1 MSTTQEV
8 VDAYGKAWNEPDE
21 TERRRLL
28 NFAWADDG
36 TFTDPQS
43 DVAGRDALLAL
54 IAEFH
59 EQFVG
64 AQITPTS
71 SVDEHH
77 GRVRFTWKITGA
89 DGATIMDGID
99 FGELAADGRLQ
110 KIVGF
115 FGPAPAVE

>member
-1 MSTTQEV
+1 MTTTQEV

-28 NFAWADDG
+28 EVAWTDGG

-43 DVAGRDALLAL
+43 DVAGRDALVAH
-54 IAEFH
+54 IASFH
-59 EQFVG
+59 QQFAG
-64 AQITPTS
+64 AQITPAS
-71 SVDEHH
+71 GVDEHH
-77 GRVRFTWKITGA
+77 GRVRFTWKMTGA
-89 DGATIMDGID
+89 DGATIMEGID

-115 FGPAPAVE
+115 FGPAPVME